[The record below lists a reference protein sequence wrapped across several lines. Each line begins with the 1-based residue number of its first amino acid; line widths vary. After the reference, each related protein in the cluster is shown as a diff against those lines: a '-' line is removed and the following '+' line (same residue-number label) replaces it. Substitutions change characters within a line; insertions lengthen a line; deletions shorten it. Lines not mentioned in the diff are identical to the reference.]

1 MGLVTRKTKLKTNLD
16 LSAPHCIL
24 QRRARNRVNN
34 SSCLYEGV
42 SIKIPVSIGV
52 RQLPCYQ
59 NTSIPG
65 GWVMHP
71 DFWAPEAPV
80 LRTLPDLVLH
90 TSSSDCSPVF
100 FTIPFNKLIN
110 ASKCFPEF
118 CELVKQI
125 NQT

>member
-1 MGLVTRKTKLKTNLD
+1 
-16 LSAPHCIL
+16 
-24 QRRARNRVNN
+24 
-34 SSCLYEGV
+34 
-42 SIKIPVSIGV
+42 
-52 RQLPCYQ
+52 
-59 NTSIPG
+59 
-65 GWVMHP
+65 MHP

-125 NQT
+125 KPKVKATQSCLTLCSLRPRGP